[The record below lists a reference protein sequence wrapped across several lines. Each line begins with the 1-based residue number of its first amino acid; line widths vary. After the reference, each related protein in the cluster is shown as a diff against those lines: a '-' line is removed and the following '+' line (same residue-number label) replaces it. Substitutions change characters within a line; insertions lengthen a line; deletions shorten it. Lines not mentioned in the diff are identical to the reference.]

1 MPLDGGDLL
10 ASMAGKGA
18 RWATVLLICVGAGL
32 FASPALASNRS
43 HRARSHLQV
52 KPSVHV
58 WFKGL
63 FPVDRALVTVPWR
76 GIHVAGSVRPYVPG
90 QVVRV
95 LVMKNGTVLRDKRLQ
110 LHRGPGGRA
119 GHFKVRVDSPL
130 TGHIRIDVIH
140 AATRHMSHFIIPRK
154 VDVLSPSAGF
164 GSRGTFVW
172 LIQHQLSRLHFFIPQ
187 TGVYDQGTGLALDA
201 YHRLLGWGTSQS
213 LDSRT
218 VAALLDGRGTF
229 HVRFPGHGRHAE
241 GDLANQLLAL
251 IDGKHVY
258 WIFPIS
264 SGKPSTP
271 TILGDYQIY
280 DREPGYKPD
289 GMYYS
294 DFFIRGYAI
303 HGYDPAPDYPASH
316 GCMRLPIVD
325 AIPTF
330 NWLALGD
337 WVDTYY

>member
-1 MPLDGGDLL
+1 MATCAAVCALSWPAAASASGGAHRVHAKAHVELHGLFSLDGGL
-10 ASMAGKGA
+10 ATIPGRGFH
-18 RWATVLLICVGAGL
+18 VVGA
-32 FASPALASNRS
+32 
-43 HRARSHLQV
+43 
-52 KPSVHV
+52 
-58 WFKGL
+58 
-63 FPVDRALVTVPWR
+63 
-76 GIHVAGSVRPYVPG
+76 VRPYAPG

-95 LVMKNGTVLRDKRLQ
+95 LVIKHGKVLRAKRLR
-110 LHRGPGGRA
+110 LRRGPKGVA
-119 GHFKVRVDSPL
+119 GHFKVRVSSPV
-130 TGHIRIDVIH
+130 TGHVRIVVMH
-140 AATRHMSHFIIPRK
+140 VGTRRMTAFNAPRK
-154 VDVLSPSAGF
+154 LEVLAPHAGF
-164 GSRGTFVW
+164 GASGAFVR
-172 LIQHQLSRLHFFIPQ
+172 LIQRRLSLLHFYIPQ
-187 TGVYDQGTGLALDA
+187 TGTYDSGTGLALDA
-201 YHRLLGWGTSQS
+201 YHRLLGWGTSQT
-213 LDSRT
+213 LDRRT
-218 VAALLDGRGTF
+218 IDALLRGRGVF

-241 GDLANQLLAL
+241 GDLGKQLLAL
-251 IDGKHVY
+251 IAGNHVY

-280 DREPGYKPD
+280 DREPGYNSE

-325 AIPTF
+325 AISVY